1 METNEQNSKE
11 DNQVESKKTKI
22 QINYDAIPD
31 ELFGNYLENLLI
43 GRFYKLL
50 CMREEESQ
58 TLSEYL
64 ESFMIELRGS
74 EGLIVSLKYDPN
86 LHLLLSILQYFIEN
100 SNLEVAVYKREV
112 FKCIDIVKKLQERY
126 LNKTSD

>member
-86 LHLLLSILQYFIEN
+86 LHVLLSILQYFIEN
-100 SNLEVAVYKREV
+100 PNLEVAVYKREV